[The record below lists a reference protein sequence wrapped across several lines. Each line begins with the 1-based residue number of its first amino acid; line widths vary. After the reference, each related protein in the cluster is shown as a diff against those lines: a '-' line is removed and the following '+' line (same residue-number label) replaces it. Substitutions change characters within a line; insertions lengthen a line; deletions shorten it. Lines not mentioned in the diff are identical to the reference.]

1 MGNIVVL
8 LINFSMGETRE
19 GDEEVIVV
27 AIQEQSFHE
36 AGTPLSFFQNLE
48 NVLPSLW
55 HLILPRQIRR
65 YRRSKHVSIIWESM
79 SIDPSLNEGEDVI
92 YLLETLESARPRWRR
107 QDLERNII
115 VRSVNPSRKVRA
127 LLSDKEASY
136 LEKWR
141 TTV

>member
-1 MGNIVVL
+1 VGNIVVL